1 MAGELT
7 MRVEK
12 IGLATLYLGD
22 CREIAPTLEPVPTLM
37 MDPPYSSGGYQ
48 EAGRSSGSIGT
59 DAAYKWGADGPSI
72 AGDTLSTR
80 GYHRLIRDV
89 AKSVRAVEAFVF
101 CDWRMWTTTCDA
113 LEDGFFRV
121 RSMIV
126 WNKKTP
132 GMGVGW
138 RGQHELIC
146 YGRRRA
152 ARPGSGQGN
161 VLTISRSGN
170 VYHPTEKPEQ
180 VIAALLDGAEAGAVC
195 DPFMGAGTTGVVATA
210 VGRPFIGIE
219 IEPRYFEIAC
229 RRIEQAQRQGDMFR
243 DSAA

>member
-1 MAGELT
+1 MT
-7 MRVEK
+7 TRVER

-22 CREIAPTLEPVPTLM
+22 CREIAPTLDAVPVLL
-37 MDPPYSSGGYQ
+37 MDPPYSSGGFQ
-48 EAGRSSGSIGT
+48 DAGRASGSIGT
-59 DAAYKWGADGPSI
+59 DAAKKWGADGASI
-72 AGDTLSTR
+72 VGDTLTTR

-89 AKSVRAVEAFVF
+89 TKSVRAIEAFVF

-113 LEDGFFRV
+113 LEDGFFRP

-146 YGRRRA
+146 YARRKPA
-152 ARPGSGQGN
+152 APGSGQGN

-170 VYHPTEKPEQ
+170 QHHPTEKPVQ
-180 VIAALLDGAEAGAVC
+180 VIRALLDGAEPGGVV
-195 DPFMGAGTTGVVATA
+195 DPFMGAGTTGVVA
-210 VGRPFIGIE
+210 VSMKRPFIGIE
-219 IEPRYFEIAC
+219 IEPRYFDIAC

-243 DSAA
+243 DAVA